1 MIATL
6 YKKRIILFLNQIKKS
21 KQIILIDRF
30 DDRLR
35 ETSRKLYEKNTQ
47 TKKKTIHIE
56 KSDWKRKTNH
66 GKSNF

>member
-1 MIATL
+1 MFI
-6 YKKRIILFLNQIKKS
+6 NQIKKS
-21 KQIILIDRF
+21 KQIIVIDRF

-35 ETSRKLYEKNTQ
+35 ETSRKLYEEKNANE
-47 TKKKTIHIE
+47 KKTIHIE